1 MPNAHAHSL
10 LLQVN
15 GIGVN
20 IADGSHD
27 NSNAAL
33 EGDVRV
39 DKDGSGRQPMETS
52 GDSGSDE
59 EAASGSTIQSLQ
71 GVLDLMVSNSK
82 PMDEVSGPLHGL
94 HISDL
99 PATEEPIQITEN
111 DPIVQV
117 GRVESEVDGVFII
130 KVSICRHMA
139 CSLMHCV

>member
-1 MPNAHAHSL
+1 
-10 LLQVN
+10 
-15 GIGVN
+15 
-20 IADGSHD
+20 
-27 NSNAAL
+27 
-33 EGDVRV
+33 
-39 DKDGSGRQPMETS
+39 METS